1 MSAPGVQC
9 PPNTAQTAAVPARTN
24 TSTTTSS
31 QCQTQHDS
39 VLVPVLLLLRW
50 CGAKLGW
57 MRRCEESLVNA
68 CVHYYLHL
76 YAESHITMTSHNNP
90 T

>member
-39 VLVPVLLLLRW
+39 VLVPVLLLLLLRW
-50 CGAKLGW
+50 CGAKPGW
-57 MRRCEESLVNA
+57 MRRYEESLVNA
-68 CVHYYLHL
+68 CVPYYICMQ
-76 YAESHITMTSHNNP
+76 SHTSP
-90 T
+90 